1 MINKGFEILQYS
13 ICDGWINNLL
23 DGEKNPCVF
32 VTLGEAVAELQEE
45 FDDWNAEI
53 RSGERDEE
61 DGFDIATFQI
71 KCGDTGIVYPLDLI
85 DGKVVVGEVTTAL

>member
-1 MINKGFEILQYS
+1 MTNKGFEILQYS

-23 DGEKNPCVF
+23 DGDKKPYVLG
-32 VTLGEAVAELQEE
+32 TLGEAVAELQEE

-53 RSGERDEE
+53 ARGDRDSE

-71 KCGDTGIVYPLDLI
+71 SDGTGRIFALDMI
-85 DGKVVVGEVTTAL
+85 EGKVVVGEA

>member
-23 DGEKNPCVF
+23 DGDKKPYVF
-32 VTLGEAVAELQEE
+32 ATLAEALAELQKE

-53 RSGERDEE
+53 KAGEREEE
-61 DGFDIATFQI
+61 DGFDLSTFQI
-71 KCGDTGIVYPLDLI
+71 MCGETGKMYVLDLQ
-85 DGKVVVGEVTTAL
+85 DGKVVVGVA

>member
-23 DGEKNPCVF
+23 DGDKKPHVF
-32 VTLGEAVAELQEE
+32 ATLAEALAELQEE

-53 RSGERDEE
+53 KAGEREEE
-61 DGFDIATFQI
+61 DGFDISTFQI
-71 KCGDTGIVYPLDLI
+71 RCEETGKMCVLDLI
-85 DGKVVVGEVTTAL
+85 DGKVVVGMA